1 MTFEE
6 MQEVISYLVQQDAKH
21 EVRFARIEGLI
32 EQNSQAQLEA
42 ERRFNK
48 HIKQVLVIN
57 TQTSKL
63 LAENVEELQT
73 AQMNLMKRTDT
84 LEIKV
89 NELVDAINKLVLHR
103 DRTDKNGN
111 GHKRPSSK
119 K

>member
-1 MTFEE
+1 
-6 MQEVISYLVQQDAKH
+6 
-21 EVRFARIEGLI
+21 
-32 EQNSQAQLEA
+32 
-42 ERRFNK
+42 
-48 HIKQVLVIN
+48 
-57 TQTSKL
+57 
-63 LAENVEELQT
+63 
-73 AQMNLMKRTDT
+73 MNLMKRTDT